1 MSMIT
6 TLFGVFIA
14 PLWII
19 SCPLV
24 NLSSAYLRDQR
35 RLTEDMDW
43 SYTGTLNQH
52 LWVKKYPTCSG
63 AKQSPI
69 NIDEDF
75 AQVQVQ
81 YQNLQLENWNQTMYD
96 STITNNGKTVVVRVN
111 GEYYISGGGLRA
123 RFRVGRITFHWGRCN
138 ATSDGSEH
146 SLSGRKFPLEMQI
159 FCYEDTEFKS
169 IDDALKGDGRITAL
183 AVLFEAS
190 FEDNENYATIIEGV
204 NSVSRFGKSS
214 TIEAFS
220 LLGLLPESTAKYFIY
235 NGSLT
240 TPPCTE
246 TVEWIVFKSTVP
258 ISETQLEMF
267 CEVMTTQQ
275 AAYVMVTDYLQNN
288 YRDQQQQFIG
298 PVFSSY
304 TGTEE
309 VLAPMCSSEPENV
322 QADPQNYTSIM
333 VTWERPRAVHETS
346 IERYLVTYQRLQGQ
360 DPPKQQFLTDG
371 DQDVGAIIHNLL
383 ANSSY
388 VVQVMALCTNDL
400 TGRMSDQVIVDMP
413 LEDPETDLDPSS
425 ESEEYFEEDSQP
437 TLLKSKTTKK
447 PQVLPGRTFI
457 RDSSSSKSSIY
468 VTTATDQPGFL
479 FPAVR
484 MTTSAVRQRIME
496 ESSLSWSPDQ
506 NKAGSHTM
514 RPLSYLVP
522 EEADIPPPDSML
534 VTDVY
539 YEDFQNLSARTTI
552 PHPDKKILRFS
563 TLISA
568 QDQDKTTT
576 IGTDY
581 RVKTIQPETSVS
593 LTSSP
598 SGTMHRTSV
607 WKTIS
612 TTKSPASTAT
622 SSTRYI
628 HRTSTLSTLSASVK
642 KVIHQTTQ
650 PLFIATSTTT
660 QRASEAHFS
669 TAPPDSFT
677 LHTVVST
684 EEGSTALLLADG
696 QEEFSGSGSSS
707 SIFMEQ
713 LEWKYDIKGT
723 TNLADRP
730 RVQFIEARTSERPEN
745 NGSGDSEGLP
755 SGFYSESEEKA
766 QGGPTEALSTEFV
779 EWQRGESVIGSGFGE
794 QSSEIPHNFDKTTQ
808 TDSSNRDAVEELN
821 TEVSNS
827 SPQSRI
833 GMVGGVERERRTVV
847 PLAVVSTLTVLC
859 LLVLVAILIYWRKCF
874 HAAHL
879 YVEDNATPRI
889 ITAPSTP
896 LLLATEN
903 HAALPVKEFV
913 KHVADLHSNNTFS
926 KEFEILKESYEEIQ
940 SCTVDM
946 GITTDSSNHPDNKS
960 KNRYINILA
969 YDHSRV
975 KLSHNVEKDGKTGD
989 YINANYVDGYKHP
1002 KAYIAAQGPLKASLE
1017 DFWTMVWEQNVGVI
1031 VMITNLVEKGRRKC
1045 DQYWPMENQEEYGS
1059 FLVTLKSTKNLA
1071 YYTKR
1076 TFTLRNIP
1084 VKKGSQKTHSQE
1096 RTVVQYHYTQWPDM
1110 GVPEYTLPVLSFV
1123 QKSSQTQ
1130 TADSGPVLVHCS
1142 AGVGRTGTYIVIDSM
1157 LKQIKAEGTVNIIG
1171 FLKHIRTQ
1179 RNYLVQTEEQYVF
1192 IHDVLVEAIKCKETQ
1207 VSSSHI
1213 HTYVSDLL
1221 TPGPTGKTCLE
1232 KQFKLVSQNSAKQYD
1247 YLTALKE
1254 FNMPKNR
1261 TSVLIP
1267 VDRSRVS
1274 LSTTVGD
1281 SSDYINASYVMG
1293 YHQPHEFIIT
1303 QSPLPNTML
1312 DFWRMIWDHNA
1323 QIIVS
1328 VPDSEEQ
1335 TKEKDCV
1342 HWPSREQPISC
1353 ETFMVTFT
1361 GEDKVCLSYEES
1373 LVIHDFILEA
1383 VKDDYVLEVRW
1394 YQAPHW
1400 PNPDGPI
1407 SNAFEL
1413 VNIIREE
1420 SIHREGA
1427 IVVYDGYGG
1436 PSAGILCSLITL
1448 VHQLEEENSVD
1459 VYQTARMTNLMRPGV
1474 FSDVEQYQFLYKA
1487 LLSLVSTKEDEK
1499 TLLSTENNGNIP
1511 LGSAKIT
1518 ESLESLM

>member
-1 MSMIT
+1 
-6 TLFGVFIA
+6 
-14 PLWII
+14 
-19 SCPLV
+19 
-24 NLSSAYLRDQR
+24 
-35 RLTEDMDW
+35 MDW
-43 SYTGTLNQH
+43 SYTGTLNQP
-52 LWVKKYPTCSG
+52 LWVRKYPTCSG

-75 AQVQVQ
+75 TQVQVQ

-96 STITNNGKTVVVRVN
+96 STITNNGKTVVVSVN
-111 GEYYISGGGLRA
+111 GKYYISGGGLRA
-123 RFRVGRITFHWGRCN
+123 RFRVARITFHWGRCN

-146 SLSGRKFPLEMQI
+146 SLGGRKFPLEMQI
-159 FCYEDTEFKS
+159 FCYEDKEFKS

-183 AVLFEAS
+183 AVLFE
-190 FEDNENYATIIEGV
+190 
-204 NSVSRFGKSS
+204 VSESS
-214 TIEAFS
+214 PAAEPIYNTIEAFS

-258 ISETQLEMF
+258 ISETQLEIF

-275 AAYVMVTDYLQNN
+275 AAFVMVTDYLQNN

-413 LEDPETDLDPSS
+413 LEDPGTRFWTD
-425 ESEEYFEEDSQP
+425 
-437 TLLKSKTTKK
+437 
-447 PQVLPGRTFI
+447 
-457 RDSSSSKSSIY
+457 
-468 VTTATDQPGFL
+468 
-479 FPAVR
+479 
-484 MTTSAVRQRIME
+484 
-496 ESSLSWSPDQ
+496 
-506 NKAGSHTM
+506 H
-514 RPLSYLVP
+514 
-522 EEADIPPPDSML
+522 
-534 VTDVY
+534 
-539 YEDFQNLSARTTI
+539 
-552 PHPDKKILRFS
+552 
-563 TLISA
+563 
-568 QDQDKTTT
+568 
-576 IGTDY
+576 

-622 SSTRYI
+622 SSTPYI
-628 HRTSTLSTLSASVK
+628 HRTSTLTTLSASVK

-650 PLFIATSTTT
+650 PLFIGKSV
-660 QRASEAHFS
+660 
-669 TAPPDSFT
+669 T
-677 LHTVVST
+677 LSLSNLDQPQHT
-684 EEGSTALLLADG
+684 
-696 QEEFSGSGSSS
+696 
-707 SIFMEQ
+707 
-713 LEWKYDIKGT
+713 
-723 TNLADRP
+723 P
-730 RVQFIEARTSERPEN
+730 
-745 NGSGDSEGLP
+745 
-755 SGFYSESEEKA
+755 
-766 QGGPTEALSTEFV
+766 
-779 EWQRGESVIGSGFGE
+779 
-794 QSSEIPHNFDKTTQ
+794 
-808 TDSSNRDAVEELN
+808 SNRNTMAAELL
-821 TEVSNS
+821 VLKC
-827 SPQSRI
+827 SPQSRV

-859 LLVLVAILIYWRKCF
+859 LLVLVAILIYWRYVKVMKCF

-879 YVEDNATPRI
+879 YVEDNASPRI

-896 LLLATEN
+896 LLLN

-913 KHVADLHSNNTFS
+913 KH
-926 KEFEILKESYEEIQ
+926 EIQ

-1017 DFWTMVWEQNVGVI
+1017 DFWRMVWEQNVGVI

-1076 TFTLRNIP
+1076 TFTLRNIHE
-1084 VKKGSQKTHSQE
+1084 KKGSQKTHSQE

-1110 GVPEYTLPVLSFV
+1110 GVPEYTLPVLSFI

-1207 VSSSHI
+1207 VSPSHI

-1221 TPGPTGKTCLE
+1221 TPGPSGKTCLE

-1323 QIIVS
+1323 QIIIS
-1328 VPDSEEQ
+1328 LPDTEEQ
-1335 TKEKDCV
+1335 NKGKDCV
-1342 HWPSREQPISC
+1342 HWPSKEQPISC

-1361 GEDKVCLSYEES
+1361 GDDKVCLSYEES

-1448 VHQLEEENSVD
+1448 VNQLEEENSVD

>member
-6 TLFGVFIA
+6 SLFGVFIA

-43 SYTGTLNQH
+43 SYTGTLNQP
-52 LWVKKYPTCSG
+52 LWVRKYPTCSG

-75 AQVQVQ
+75 TQVQVQ

-96 STITNNGKTVVVRVN
+96 STITNNGKTVVVSVN
-111 GEYYISGGGLRA
+111 GKYYISGGGLRA
-123 RFRVGRITFHWGRCN
+123 RFRVARITFHWGRCN

-146 SLSGRKFPLEMQI
+146 SLGGRKFPLEMQI
-159 FCYEDTEFKS
+159 FCYEDKEFKS

-204 NSVSRFGKSS
+204 SSVSRFGKSS

-258 ISETQLEMF
+258 ISETQLEIF

-275 AAYVMVTDYLQNN
+275 AAFVMVTDYLQNN

-413 LEDPETDLDPSS
+413 LEDPGTRFCSQVHTTLQLHKTDLDPSS

-447 PQVLPGRTFI
+447 PRVLPGRTFI
-457 RDSSSSKSSIY
+457 RDSSSSKSSTY

-484 MTTSAVRQRIME
+484 MTTSAVRQRITE

-506 NKAGSHTM
+506 NEAGSHTM

-539 YEDFQNLSARTTI
+539 YEDFHNLSAGATT
-552 PHPDKKILRFS
+552 PHPDKKFLRFS
-563 TLISA
+563 TFISA
-568 QDQDKTTT
+568 QDQDKSTTT
-576 IGTDY
+576 GTDH

-622 SSTRYI
+622 SSTPYI
-628 HRTSTLSTLSASVK
+628 HRTSTLTTLSASVK

-650 PLFIATSTTT
+650 PLFI
-660 QRASEAHFS
+660 
-669 TAPPDSFT
+669 
-677 LHTVVST
+677 
-684 EEGSTALLLADG
+684 
-696 QEEFSGSGSSS
+696 
-707 SIFMEQ
+707 
-713 LEWKYDIKGT
+713 
-723 TNLADRP
+723 
-730 RVQFIEARTSERPEN
+730 
-745 NGSGDSEGLP
+745 
-755 SGFYSESEEKA
+755 
-766 QGGPTEALSTEFV
+766 
-779 EWQRGESVIGSGFGE
+779 
-794 QSSEIPHNFDKTTQ
+794 
-808 TDSSNRDAVEELN
+808 
-821 TEVSNS
+821 EVSNS
-827 SPQSRI
+827 SPQSRV

-879 YVEDNATPRI
+879 YVEDNASPRI

-896 LLLATEN
+896 LLLASEN

-1017 DFWTMVWEQNVGVI
+1017 DFWRMVWEQNVGVI

-1076 TFTLRNIP
+1076 TFTLRNIHE
-1084 VKKGSQKTHSQE
+1084 KKGSQKTHSQE

-1110 GVPEYTLPVLSFV
+1110 GVPEYTLPVLSFI

-1207 VSSSHI
+1207 VSPSHI

-1221 TPGPTGKTCLE
+1221 TPGPSGKTCLE

-1323 QIIVS
+1323 QIIIS
-1328 VPDSEEQ
+1328 LPDTEEQ
-1335 TKEKDCV
+1335 GTTKCV
-1342 HWPSREQPISC
+1342 CHMKNHW
-1353 ETFMVTFT
+1353 
-1361 GEDKVCLSYEES
+1361 
-1373 LVIHDFILEA
+1373 
-1383 VKDDYVLEVRW
+1383 
-1394 YQAPHW
+1394 
-1400 PNPDGPI
+1400 
-1407 SNAFEL
+1407 
-1413 VNIIREE
+1413 
-1420 SIHREGA
+1420 
-1427 IVVYDGYGG
+1427 
-1436 PSAGILCSLITL
+1436 
-1448 VHQLEEENSVD
+1448 
-1459 VYQTARMTNLMRPGV
+1459 
-1474 FSDVEQYQFLYKA
+1474 
-1487 LLSLVSTKEDEK
+1487 
-1499 TLLSTENNGNIP
+1499 
-1511 LGSAKIT
+1511 
-1518 ESLESLM
+1518 

>member
-6 TLFGVFIA
+6 SLFGVFIA

-43 SYTGTLNQH
+43 SYTGTLNQP
-52 LWVKKYPTCSG
+52 LWVRKYPTCSG

-75 AQVQVQ
+75 TQVQVQ

-96 STITNNGKTVVVRVN
+96 STITNNGKTVVVSVN
-111 GEYYISGGGLRA
+111 GKYYISGGGLRA
-123 RFRVGRITFHWGRCN
+123 RFRVARITFHWGRCN

-146 SLSGRKFPLEMQI
+146 SLGGRKFPLEMQI
-159 FCYEDTEFKS
+159 FCYEDKEFKS

-204 NSVSRFGKSS
+204 SSVSRFGKSS

-258 ISETQLEMF
+258 ISETQLEIF

-275 AAYVMVTDYLQNN
+275 AAFVMVTDYLQNN

-413 LEDPETDLDPSS
+413 LEDPGTRFCSQVHTTLQLHKTDLDPSS

-447 PQVLPGRTFI
+447 PRVLPGRTFI
-457 RDSSSSKSSIY
+457 RDSSSSKSSTY

-484 MTTSAVRQRIME
+484 MTTSAVRQRITE

-506 NKAGSHTM
+506 NEAGSHTM

-539 YEDFQNLSARTTI
+539 YEDFHNLSAGATT
-552 PHPDKKILRFS
+552 PHPDKKFLRFS
-563 TLISA
+563 TFISA
-568 QDQDKTTT
+568 QDQDKSTTT
-576 IGTDY
+576 GTDH

-622 SSTRYI
+622 SSTPYI
-628 HRTSTLSTLSASVK
+628 HRTSTLTTLSASVK

-650 PLFIATSTTT
+650 PLFI
-660 QRASEAHFS
+660 
-669 TAPPDSFT
+669 
-677 LHTVVST
+677 
-684 EEGSTALLLADG
+684 
-696 QEEFSGSGSSS
+696 
-707 SIFMEQ
+707 
-713 LEWKYDIKGT
+713 
-723 TNLADRP
+723 
-730 RVQFIEARTSERPEN
+730 
-745 NGSGDSEGLP
+745 
-755 SGFYSESEEKA
+755 
-766 QGGPTEALSTEFV
+766 
-779 EWQRGESVIGSGFGE
+779 
-794 QSSEIPHNFDKTTQ
+794 
-808 TDSSNRDAVEELN
+808 
-821 TEVSNS
+821 EVSNS
-827 SPQSRI
+827 SPQSRV

-879 YVEDNATPRI
+879 YVEDNASPRI

-896 LLLATEN
+896 LLLASEN

-1017 DFWTMVWEQNVGVI
+1017 DFWRMVWEQNVGVI

-1076 TFTLRNIP
+1076 TFTLRNIHE
-1084 VKKGSQKTHSQE
+1084 KKGSQKTHSQE

-1110 GVPEYTLPVLSFV
+1110 GVPEYTLPVLSFI

-1207 VSSSHI
+1207 VSPSHI

-1221 TPGPTGKTCLE
+1221 TPGPSGKTCLE

-1323 QIIVS
+1323 QIIIS
-1328 VPDSEEQ
+1328 LPDTEEQ
-1335 TKEKDCV
+1335 NKGKDCV
-1342 HWPSREQPISC
+1342 HWPSKEQPISC

-1361 GEDKVCLSYEES
+1361 GDDKVCLSYEES

-1448 VHQLEEENSVD
+1448 VNQLEEENSVD

>member
-6 TLFGVFIA
+6 SLFGVFIA

-43 SYTGTLNQH
+43 SYTGTLNQP
-52 LWVKKYPTCSG
+52 LWVRKYPTCSG

-75 AQVQVQ
+75 TQVQVQ

-96 STITNNGKTVVVRVN
+96 STITNNGKTVVVSVN
-111 GEYYISGGGLRA
+111 GKYYISGGGLRA
-123 RFRVGRITFHWGRCN
+123 RFRVARITFHWGRCN

-146 SLSGRKFPLEMQI
+146 SLGGRKFPLEMQI
-159 FCYEDTEFKS
+159 FCYEDKEFKS

-204 NSVSRFGKSS
+204 SSVSRFGKSS

-258 ISETQLEMF
+258 ISETQLEIF

-275 AAYVMVTDYLQNN
+275 AAFVMVTDYLQNN

-447 PQVLPGRTFI
+447 PRVLPGRTFI
-457 RDSSSSKSSIY
+457 RDSSSSKSSTY

-484 MTTSAVRQRIME
+484 MTTSAVRQRITE

-506 NKAGSHTM
+506 NEAGSHTM

-539 YEDFQNLSARTTI
+539 YEDFHNLSAGATT
-552 PHPDKKILRFS
+552 PHPDKKFLRFS
-563 TLISA
+563 TFISA
-568 QDQDKTTT
+568 QDQDKSTTT
-576 IGTDY
+576 GTDH

-622 SSTRYI
+622 SSTPYI
-628 HRTSTLSTLSASVK
+628 HRTSTLTTLSASVK

-650 PLFIATSTTT
+650 PLFI
-660 QRASEAHFS
+660 
-669 TAPPDSFT
+669 
-677 LHTVVST
+677 
-684 EEGSTALLLADG
+684 
-696 QEEFSGSGSSS
+696 
-707 SIFMEQ
+707 
-713 LEWKYDIKGT
+713 
-723 TNLADRP
+723 
-730 RVQFIEARTSERPEN
+730 
-745 NGSGDSEGLP
+745 
-755 SGFYSESEEKA
+755 
-766 QGGPTEALSTEFV
+766 
-779 EWQRGESVIGSGFGE
+779 
-794 QSSEIPHNFDKTTQ
+794 
-808 TDSSNRDAVEELN
+808 
-821 TEVSNS
+821 EVSNS
-827 SPQSRI
+827 SPQSRV

-879 YVEDNATPRI
+879 YVEDNASPRI

-896 LLLATEN
+896 LLLASEN

-1017 DFWTMVWEQNVGVI
+1017 DFWRMVWEQNVGVI

-1076 TFTLRNIP
+1076 TFTLRNIHE
-1084 VKKGSQKTHSQE
+1084 KKGSQKTHSQE

-1110 GVPEYTLPVLSFV
+1110 GVPEYTLPVLSFI

-1207 VSSSHI
+1207 VSPSHI

-1221 TPGPTGKTCLE
+1221 TPGPSGKTCLE

-1323 QIIVS
+1323 QIIIS
-1328 VPDSEEQ
+1328 LPDTEEQ
-1335 TKEKDCV
+1335 NKGKDCV
-1342 HWPSREQPISC
+1342 HWPSKEQPISC

-1361 GEDKVCLSYEES
+1361 GDDKVCLSYEES

-1448 VHQLEEENSVD
+1448 VNQLEEENSVD